1 MASHI
6 YILKNELPCKIHDFY
21 MYTQH
26 FMCVKGKCIFKSV
39 TICDIECWK
48 LDCYKASTTNIKWA
62 SSLL

>member
-26 FMCVKGKCIFKSV
+26 FMCVKSKCIFKSV
-39 TICDIECWK
+39 TICDIEC
-48 LDCYKASTTNIKWA
+48 
-62 SSLL
+62 